1 MTYFMSCAHL
11 WNHHWQGSFNE
22 NCDFFFEF
30 RHFDIFRWY
39 TIGERLGK
47 EVLTCWPEIKYTQLL
62 LHFSYVLRIFIKIL
76 NEFLFEFLTN
86 VTYDCWAPCYLQVQ
100 KIIRVTIYLGI
111 ESKCKCSQ
119 FLRKKWINCQAAK
132 TDWHE
137 YHCTS
142 CDSVTDYDNLDELSQ
157 HKVNVLRQRKS
168 SIEEVPPGNVHRSR
182 RQVLWADCP
191 GRVLQAL
198 S

>member
-1 MTYFMSCAHL
+1 MSCAHL
-11 WNHHWQGSFNE
+11 WNHHWQGSFNV
-22 NCDFFFEF
+22 NCDFFKL

-100 KIIRVTIYLGI
+100 KIIWVTTYLGI

-119 FLRKKWINCQAAK
+119 FLRKKVNKLPGSKDWLAWISLHKLWLSHRLWQSWWIITAQSKCSEAK
-132 TDWHE
+132 
-137 YHCTS
+137 
-142 CDSVTDYDNLDELSQ
+142 
-157 HKVNVLRQRKS
+157 KVFYRGGPSWKCS
-168 SIEEVPPGNVHRSR
+168 
-182 RQVLWADCP
+182 
-191 GRVLQAL
+191 
-198 S
+198 